1 MTVLRDGR
9 ELPVR
14 LLAEGE
20 EPPPVED
27 GKSVRQRV
35 DRAKAEQQSRADWK
49 PAPDHPW
56 RRQSGHDRFPLPN
69 EGLRRGYS
77 ASVMRSR
84 LDEIK
89 WTNHT
94 NPEHLGLLEAEYD
107 ARLARLEVTYDRLE
121 TKASGILR
129 VALTL
134 GGILF
139 GFLLVEGSQLAC
151 EIRWAFQAA
160 VLLLVVSG
168 FLASRA
174 MAVRPY
180 VAVGMLPR
188 TDEQVRALD
197 KWLKSPRDP
206 DVSYA
211 IARLQRKAE
220 AVVSNTDSN
229 RTKTLYVKWAV
240 RVANAV
246 IPVSFLVWMALRT
259 IW

>member
-1 MTVLRDGR
+1 M
-9 ELPVR
+9 
-14 LLAEGE
+14 
-20 EPPPVED
+20 
-27 GKSVRQRV
+27 
-35 DRAKAEQQSRADWK
+35 QSK
-49 PAPDHPW
+49 
-56 RRQSGHDRFPLPN
+56 
-69 EGLRRGYS
+69 
-77 ASVMRSR
+77 
-84 LDEIK
+84 LDDIE

-94 NPEHLGLLEAEYD
+94 NPERLGLLEAEYD
-107 ARLARLEVTYDRLE
+107 ARLARLEVAYDGLE

-129 VALTL
+129 VTLTL

-139 GFLLVEGSQLAC
+139 GFLLAEGMGLAC

-174 MAVRPY
+174 MAVRQY

-188 TDEQVRALD
+188 TDEQARALD
-197 KWLKSPRDP
+197 KWLKSSGDDG

-211 IARLQRKAE
+211 VARLKGKAE
-220 AVVSNTDSN
+220 AVVGNTDSN
-229 RTKTLYVKWAV
+229 RTKTSYVKWSV

-246 IPVSFLVWMALRT
+246 IPVSLLVWMGLRM